1 MGASA
6 PVVAPALAPPR
17 AFDQACRMV
26 VDYLAAAAPM
36 GAWAVTRVA
45 AGRQTVLVAA
55 DRAYGIRPGA
65 EIAWSR
71 SLCRTMVRGTTP
83 RVVPDTAAV
92 AGLGAAVEAQGAA
105 SVPVGAYVGTPIVER
120 DGELFGT
127 VVGIDPRPVPAAE
140 LAPEPLLDLLSSLLS
155 SVVEADGAA
164 VDAARE
170 LERAVSEAET
180 DPLTGLL
187 NRRGWERWLARE
199 EERFRRFGDPASVIM
214 MDLDG
219 LKAVNDLEG
228 HDAGDRFI
236 CRTAHTLAHAVR
248 QGDPLARLGGDEFG
262 LVASVGIDDAARLA
276 DRIQAV
282 LLDADAPCSVG
293 VAPFR
298 VDAGFAAAIAEAD
311 ASMYENKR
319 ARKRAGGLAPIVVHG
334 AAETIAEDTAGD
346 QRIGTRSSR

>member
-1 MGASA
+1 MRASA
-6 PVVAPALAPPR
+6 NPPVAADLTPPR

-55 DRAYGIRPGA
+55 DRAYGIGPGA
-65 EIAWSR
+65 EVAWSDA
-71 SLCRTMVRGTTP
+71 LCRTMTQGTTP
-83 RVVPDTAAV
+83 RVVPDTAAEP
-92 AGLGAAVEAQGAA
+92 GLAAAVATQAAA
-105 SVPVGAYVGTPIVER
+105 SVPVAAYVGTPIVQP

-127 VVGIDPRPVPAAE
+127 VVGIDPEPMPAAD
-140 LAPEPLLDLLSSLLS
+140 LAHEPLLDLLSSLLS
-155 SVVEADGAA
+155 SVLAADGAA
-164 VDAARE
+164 VRTARE

-199 EERFRRFGDPASVIM
+199 EERFRRFGDPASVVM

-219 LKAVNDLEG
+219 LKAVNDTEG

-236 CRTAHTLAHAVR
+236 RRTAETLAEAVR
-248 QGDPLARLGGDEFG
+248 GHDPLARLGGDEFG
-262 LVASVGIDDAARLA
+262 LVASVGIDDARRLA
-276 DRIQAV
+276 DRLQAV
-282 LLDADAPCSVG
+282 LLDAEAPCSIG

-298 VDAGFAAAIAEAD
+298 VDGSFAAAIREAD
-311 ASMYENKR
+311 AAMYEDKR
-319 ARKRAGGLAPIVVHG
+319 ARKGGPAPIVVRG
-334 AAETIAEDTAGD
+334 PASAQPTGP
-346 QRIGTRSSR
+346 RSSR